1 MVSLPSSPHL
11 HLWDT
16 RAGPGLS
23 LVAPRSCPWA
33 HLASLSL
40 SALLQRGLCQHRT
53 ASASALPQPGCSPG
67 DKQCLQSLQNAHR
80 GTGCRGRGARMPISE
95 EQQRM
100 GPRDKGDRVALE
112 RTRPTCLSCHR
123 TSANRK
129 AGGTV
134 HAVGYRLQA
143 WGAELLRVHREVTP
157 SPQPLVSRARN
168 LSLPGKGHVHCPAWP
183 TERGRDGSQVR
194 VAAKGPARLLLPAH
208 LCHHH
213 EKTTP
218 GPAHRRATRHAV
230 PSPQTREQEQ

>member
-1 MVSLPSSPHL
+1 
-11 HLWDT
+11 
-16 RAGPGLS
+16 
-23 LVAPRSCPWA
+23 
-33 HLASLSL
+33 
-40 SALLQRGLCQHRT
+40 
-53 ASASALPQPGCSPG
+53 
-67 DKQCLQSLQNAHR
+67 
-80 GTGCRGRGARMPISE
+80 
-95 EQQRM
+95 M
-100 GPRDKGDRVALE
+100 GPRDKGDWVALE

-123 TSANRK
+123 TSTNRK

-194 VAAKGPARLLLPAH
+194 VAAKGPPRLLLPAH